1 MKLAVDENL
10 DLETPFLTKEAAD
23 ELLDEQKSDA
33 ISDLMSDIS
42 MDEQVELKFVDDSD
56 TSYEEKE
63 KLDDFENPF
72 EIEREKERMS
82 NPYYLG
88 EEDEERTKN
97 SKDLLDLNEEESSD
111 KKPETIRLNRTDN
124 SLNSLS
130 LSTTEISRKK
140 KKGKKKNRVQVLSDE
155 PVIEAAPKRKDA
167 FQKPHDNHST
177 QNPLK
182 KDKINLRMHSQ
193 LENFD
198 FSNFGQSSNA
208 GRGSQE
214 EGNLRKEDELE
225 LSRLEANL
233 IVKDE
238 KDNLSDTEEVIVI
251 KKKKKGK
258 KSKSKNKLKTKAKN
272 SPEPNE
278 FLRDQSTDI

>member
-1 MKLAVDENL
+1 
-10 DLETPFLTKEAAD
+10 
-23 ELLDEQKSDA
+23 
-33 ISDLMSDIS
+33 MSDIS

-111 KKPETIRLNRTDN
+111 KKPETIRLNKTDN

-155 PVIEAAPKRKDA
+155 PVIEAAPKGK
-167 FQKPHDNHST
+167 
-177 QNPLK
+177 
-182 KDKINLRMHSQ
+182 MHSRNPMIIIQ
-193 LENFD
+193 LKM
-198 FSNFGQSSNA
+198 
-208 GRGSQE
+208 
-214 EGNLRKEDELE
+214 L
-225 LSRLEANL
+225 
-233 IVKDE
+233 
-238 KDNLSDTEEVIVI
+238 
-251 KKKKKGK
+251 
-258 KSKSKNKLKTKAKN
+258 
-272 SPEPNE
+272 
-278 FLRDQSTDI
+278 

>member
-1 MKLAVDENL
+1 
-10 DLETPFLTKEAAD
+10 
-23 ELLDEQKSDA
+23 
-33 ISDLMSDIS
+33 

-72 EIEREKERMS
+72 KIEREKERMS

-111 KKPETIRLNRTDN
+111 KKPETIRLNKTDN

-177 QNPLK
+177 QNALK

-193 LENFD
+193 IENFD

-214 EGNLRKEDELE
+214 EGSLRKEDELE

-258 KSKSKNKLKTKAKN
+258 KSKSKNKLKTKAKKF
-272 SPEPNE
+272 S
-278 FLRDQSTDI
+278 RTK